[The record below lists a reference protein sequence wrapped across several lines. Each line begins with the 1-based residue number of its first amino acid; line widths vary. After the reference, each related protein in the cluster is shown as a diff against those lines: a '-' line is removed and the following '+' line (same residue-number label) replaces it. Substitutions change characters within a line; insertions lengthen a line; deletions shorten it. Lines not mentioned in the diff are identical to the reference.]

1 MGTALRV
8 VGVLL
13 VLLLTMLSANQ
24 AFRLLSAPSDV
35 AVAAGIAIL
44 LGLLVFYIWV
54 MPKVWKYV
62 SCSVEKMGHPVLL
75 LVVIASFAIGCTRVS
90 PGHVGIVIN
99 NAGTY
104 RGVEDVPMTTGWVW
118 YNPFTQ
124 NVLDYPT
131 FVQTAVWT
139 ASKDEGK
146 KDTNEELDFNS
157 SDQMRFTA
165 DVAVSYSLQDLG
177 VPHFYIK
184 FRSDDLAVFTHGF
197 FRNEARQA
205 LNAAADKFTS
215 EEILSTRKD
224 ELLRTARE
232 ILATRVVQ
240 YGVTIEQFTFTGA
253 PRPPQ
258 QLIDSINGKVAA
270 IQKAQ
275 QAENELREAT
285 AQAKKA
291 VAKAEGE
298 ARGNVALSASLTP
311 TLLEWRRLQ
320 ITEQAVA
327 KWDGARPMVEG
338 GASGL
343 LLNIAP
349 PSKRQQQFP
358 PKQEGESP

>member
-1 MGTALRV
+1 MGTALKV
-8 VGVLL
+8 VGGLLTLL
-13 VLLLTMLSANQ
+13 VTMLCVTQ

-35 AVAAGIAIL
+35 AVSAGVAIL
-44 LGLLVFYIWV
+44 LGLLVFYIWAV
-54 MPKVWKYV
+54 PKVWKRV
-62 SCSVEKMGHPVLL
+62 SHSIERVWHPVLL

-99 NAGTY
+99 HAGTY

-124 NVLDYPT
+124 NVLNYPT

-139 ASKDEGK
+139 ASKEEGK
-146 KDTNEELDFNS
+146 KEVNEELDFNS

-165 DVAVSYSLQDLG
+165 DVAVSYSLQDKG

-184 FRSDDLAVFTHGF
+184 FRSDDLSLFTHGF
-197 FRNEARQA
+197 FRNESRQA
-205 LNAAADKFTS
+205 LNAAADKFSS
-215 EEILSTRKD
+215 EEILSTKKD
-224 ELLRTARE
+224 ELLKTARD

-298 ARGNVALSASLTP
+298 AQANMKLSASLTQA
-311 TLLEWRRLQ
+311 LLEWRKLQ
-320 ITEQAVA
+320 ITEQAIA

-338 GASGL
+338 NTSGL
-343 LLNIAP
+343 LLSIAP
-349 PSKRQQQFP
+349 RSK
-358 PKQEGESP
+358 KDMGYSDKTKVE

>member
-1 MGTALRV
+1 MVTALKV
-8 VGVLL
+8 VGGLLTLLASMLL
-13 VLLLTMLSANQ
+13 VTQ

-35 AVAAGIAIL
+35 AVAAGVAIL
-44 LGLLVFYIWV
+44 LGLLMLYIWAV
-54 MPKVWKYV
+54 PKMWRHV

-75 LVVIASFAIGCTRVS
+75 LAVIASLAIGCTRVS

-124 NVLDYPT
+124 SVLDYPT
-131 FVQTAVWT
+131 FVQTAIWT

-146 KDTNEELDFNS
+146 KDVNEEIDFNS

-165 DVAVSYSLQDLG
+165 DVAVSYSLQDKG
-177 VPHFYIK
+177 VPYFYIK

-205 LNAAADKFTS
+205 LNAAADKFSS
-215 EEILSTRKD
+215 EEILSTKKD
-224 ELLRTARE
+224 ELLKVARD
-232 ILATRVVQ
+232 ILATRVAH
-240 YGVTIEQFTFTGA
+240 YGVTIEQFALTGA

-258 QLIDSINGKVAA
+258 SLVDSINGKVAA

-298 ARGNVALSASLTP
+298 AQANIKLSSSLTQS
-311 TLLEWRRLQ
+311 LLEWRKLQ
-320 ITEQAVA
+320 ITEQAIA

-338 GASGL
+338 GSSGL
-343 LLNIAP
+343 LLSITP
-349 PSKRQQQFP
+349 PSKQQFP
-358 PKQEGESP
+358 PKQIGESP